1 MTAATR
7 KARPPTPPAPAP
19 AGPGAL
25 PFRDGTECL
34 DAWFGA
40 LGPMSG
46 NPSTTHA
53 SLFRPIAERMPA
65 LRLLAA
71 RTRATREAGVRVP
84 PIDAFDALGLDLL
97 DRLLL
102 LALLREAVDV
112 RCGRGMTLGQ
122 LCDAVGAADWSHQD
136 AVRARAEETGTL
148 RRLRLLQ
155 SDADTLVSERCYRL
169 DPRWKSALLAGRTA
183 PAEESLPVP
192 ATAAARLQATLFRAG
207 RLLFLVGP
215 LYTDR
220 GQAWSDARPDAPGW
234 DSLSP
239 VRRDLSRTLSWYLSP
254 GGAGSSDPLAAA
266 LREAGAHTPAEAAL
280 LAALLSRSADDE
292 PVAWAL
298 LSEAL
303 EGLPG
308 FGTERADLSGP
319 ASPLG
324 RAGLIEEAGTGSD
337 GDVTLRASSAARA
350 RVVPSGLAL
359 VRRREEDAAAK
370 AEEKDGAEKVT
381 PRLALSGL
389 VLAPHVRVRLA
400 EALAVPRALAAAAE
414 WGSSEG
420 LLGSPGVALLLYG
433 PPGTG
438 KTLAAEAIAGE
449 LGRNLW
455 RLRTDQL
462 LSKYVGESEKKLAAT
477 FRAARASGDVVLL
490 DEADSLLSSR
500 GGDRQRWETSL
511 TNLLLQEI
519 ESFTGVVV
527 LTTNRDEAL
536 DPALERRLLARLEIG
551 MPGPEEREQLWAR
564 HLPPRAP
571 LAADVDLSV
580 LARAYAL
587 SGSLIR
593 TAALFAVAKAAARP
607 DPKRLLTRADLH
619 EAAAVQLARAK
630 EGKAVVGF
638 SPARAASPRLALVA
652 SHEDA

>member
-1 MTAATR
+1 MTGTTPEDRNAT
-7 KARPPTPPAPAP
+7 PSAPAP
-19 AGPGAL
+19 AGPCAP
-25 PFRDGTECL
+25 PFRDEKECL

-53 SLFRPIAERMPA
+53 ALFSPVGERLPA
-65 LRLLAA
+65 LRRLAE
-71 RTRATREAGVRVP
+71 RNRATRAAGGTLRLF
-84 PIDAFDALGLDLL
+84 DAFDGLGLDLL

-102 LALLREAVDV
+102 LALLRDAFDV
-112 RCGRGMTLGQ
+112 RTGRGMNLGQ

-136 AVRARAEETGTL
+136 AVRTRAEVAGTL

-155 SDADTLVSERCYRL
+155 SDADTVVPERCYRL
-169 DPRWKSALLAGRTA
+169 DPRWKSALLAGRTE
-183 PAEESLPVP
+183 PGEESLPEA
-192 ATAAARLQATLFRAG
+192 ATSAARLQATLYRAG

-215 LYTDR
+215 LATDR
-220 GQAWSDARPDAPGW
+220 VQAWSDARPDAPGW

-239 VRRDLSRTLSWYLSP
+239 ARRLLSAALSWYLSP
-254 GGAGSSDPLAAA
+254 GGDGSSDPFAVA
-266 LREAGAHTPAEAAL
+266 LREAGAHTPVEAAL
-280 LAALLSRSADDE
+280 FATLLSRSADDE

-303 EGLPG
+303 DGLPG
-308 FGTERADLSGP
+308 VGTDRAALAGP

-324 RAGLIEEAGTGSD
+324 RAGLVEEAGRGNNC
-337 GDVTLRASSAARA
+337 GVTLRASRAARA

-359 VRRREEDAAAK
+359 VRPRDGETAAK
-370 AEEKDGAEKVT
+370 SEGDDTVEKVQ
-381 PRLALSGL
+381 PRLTLSGL
-389 VLAPHVRVRLA
+389 VLAPGLRLRLT
-400 EALAVPRALAAAAE
+400 EALAVPRALAAAAD
-414 WGSSEG
+414 WGASES
-420 LLGSPGVALLLYG
+420 LLGAPGVALLLYG

-449 LGRNLW
+449 LGRTLW

-477 FRAARASGDVVLL
+477 FRSAREAGDVVLV

-500 GGDRQRWETSL
+500 AGDRQRWEISL

-571 LAADVDLSV
+571 RAADVDLTA

-587 SGSLIR
+587 SGSHIR

-607 DPKRLLTRADLH
+607 DAKRLLTRADLH
-619 EAAAVQLARAK
+619 EAAAAQLARTA
-630 EGKAVVGF
+630 EGKTVVGF
-638 SPARAASPRLALVA
+638 APASVPAPRLALVA
-652 SHEDA
+652 THKDA